1 MYHGHHGYGRG
12 YGHHRDHYGYGHY
25 GYPSYYD
32 GVSQNIIQIEN
43 IFNFGNGNVTA
54 SQRAGQFG

>member
-12 YGHHRDHYGYGHY
+12 YGHHRGHCGYGHY
-25 GYPSYYD
+25 GYPSYG
-32 GVSQNIIQIEN
+32 GVSENIIQIEN

-54 SQRAGQFG
+54 NQRAGQFG